1 MILGRRPRRSW
12 CAALRTSR
20 SWTVWRRV
28 PRCCG
33 EINPPR
39 RARRLRGPGPSH
51 VQADGADHNSANMGA
66 LLRLW
71 RRQVSDLL
79 ASTGRL
85 HLRLTVLNARLSY
98 PRDDP
103 RLVVGR
109 ELRQRVAFPV
119 YLRRKSS
126 HETDPVNPCSWRV
139 MRRSFASL
147 HNGYW
152 AKQCDGCVQL
162 STRRR
167 TIVRTGGWP

>member
-20 SWTVWRRV
+20 SWTVWRRSTSLLRRNQPTV
-28 PRCCG
+28 TSS
-33 EINPPR
+33 PPS
-39 RARRLRGPGPSH
+39 GPGPSH
-51 VQADGADHNSANMGA
+51 VHADGADHNSANMGA

-71 RRQVSDLL
+71 RRQVPDLL

-126 HETDPVNPCSWRV
+126 HETDPVNPYGRCGAQIFRLTLTLGTGQT
-139 MRRSFASL
+139 MRRVDKSAPS
-147 HNGYW
+147 
-152 AKQCDGCVQL
+152 
-162 STRRR
+162 
-167 TIVRTGGWP
+167 